1 MLNTVESL
9 LNAMSKIAPMAIP
22 CASTKVGGWW
32 YFKAPVLQE
41 GVVLLEC
48 VQEYHEAACTGVQEL
63 RDALSEFEPHVPVK
77 ILMVLRDTV
86 KIKNV
91 KRGSGSAILMVA

>member
-1 MLNTVESL
+1 MLNTVEDL
-9 LNAMSKIAPMAIP
+9 VRAMSKIAPLAIP

-32 YFKAPVLQE
+32 YFKAPILE
-41 GVVLLEC
+41 GGRVLLSC
-48 VQEYHEAACTGVQEL
+48 VQDYDDAVCTGVQEL
-63 RDALSEFEPHVPVK
+63 RDAVAAFDPHTPVR